1 MTRPGMAHSI
11 RPKARAVKELSRA
24 HGIDRPSSQPE
35 IHRMPKLTQL
45 KRQIA
50 TDSRRPY
57 FVRPGAETVAVR
69 WPAMARRE
77 DDAKYPVRLPAQIV
91 RGLK

>member
-1 MTRPGMAHSI
+1 M
-11 RPKARAVKELSRA
+11 
-24 HGIDRPSSQPE
+24 
-35 IHRMPKLTQL
+35 HRLTQL

-50 TDSRRPY
+50 ADSRRPY
-57 FVRPGAETVAVR
+57 FVRPGAETVGLR